1 MKDRPHPPPM
11 PSFAEF
17 YEALNYRPPFPWQD
31 RLASQVAAGEQWPAI
46 GIPTGLGK
54 TACLDIA
61 VWWLASQAHSAPA
74 ARTAPTRIWW
84 VVNRRLLIDSTFEH
98 AERIRKALEH
108 PEGHPQTGA
117 RVLRVVAQ
125 RLRSLSAAGIA
136 PLEVIRLRGGVSPRL
151 PSDPSQPSV
160 LLSTLPMYGSRLL
173 FRGYGV
179 SRSMRPIA
187 AAMAGTDSLV
197 LLDEAHLAP
206 HLISLLPKLA
216 ACTPDAS
223 DVLGRARSRPSLVA
237 LTATGDTRASRFE
250 LDHADEQH
258 PVIRQRLDAAKPV
271 HVMKR
276 SKGEAGRHLAG
287 AAVALLGDSASPASC
302 LVFANTPAIA
312 RTAFEALRKA
322 SSRMGSPDIVL
333 LTGRAREADTEKIR
347 KRILDPEEGMPAER
361 DPSAVRRRHLIVVA
375 TQTLEVG
382 ADLDAEY
389 LVTEACGVRALTQR
403 LGRLNRFGRHPHA
416 RATYLH
422 LPPAKRRGA
431 SPEWP
436 VYRAEPASV
445 LERLERAM
453 AAGGTEAVSL
463 SPRHIAAVLGDPG
476 DDPGRAPEVLPG
488 LLWEWIKT
496 TTPPRGEAPVEP
508 FFSGIAGPRY
518 TVRVIW
524 RAHVPRPDSDAIQ
537 RLWPRP
543 RDAEAVE
550 IPLRDLRGILSPDE
564 ELTRL
569 SQDGVTAE
577 LTTPGRLRPGDLVV
591 VPTDCRLLD
600 EFGWNPS
607 AKDDVRDAS
616 IQHHGLPL
624 DPDALRRLCGV
635 STGRGLKV
643 ALGHHEECDSAEERR
658 EALTSVLAALRD
670 HERPGW
676 HAPVGWSREE
686 WLQFLDELSSKVVA
700 PRHETAR
707 LLRETTASPLE
718 KSSDEHDEVSLGPEA
733 VLLQQHGD
741 AVGMRAR
748 EIADRLGLSSE
759 MVRTVQKAGCLHDIG
774 KADRRFQRWLD
785 PTGDHGVLVA
795 KSEMA
800 RELWA
805 HARAEAG
812 WPRGGRHEALSARLV
827 EQWLANT
834 PAASLDH
841 RRDLLIHL
849 VISHHGHGRPLVKPV
864 PDGSPDSVSF
874 AINVGVH
881 TVSAD
886 LSLADWDQP
895 RRFKRLNDE
904 FGPWSLALLEAIVR
918 RADHAVSAGTHSRGC
933 EVQ

>member
-1 MKDRPHPPPM
+1 MTGPHDLPSM
-11 PSFAEF
+11 PDFPAF
-17 YEALNYRPPFPWQD
+17 YVALNGRDPFPWQA
-31 RLASQVAAGEQWPAI
+31 RLASQVAAREEWSAI

-108 PEGHPQTGA
+108 PEGHPQTSA

-136 PLEVIRLRGGVSPRL
+136 PLEVIRLRGGVSARL
-151 PSDPSQPSV
+151 PLDPSQPAV

-223 DVLGRARSRPSLVA
+223 DVLGPARSRPSLVA
-237 LTATGDTRASRFE
+237 LTATGDTKASRFE
-250 LDHADEQH
+250 LDQADEQH

-271 HVMKR
+271 QVIRR
-276 SKGEAGRHLAG
+276 SKGDAGKILAS
-287 AAVALLGDSASPASC
+287 AAVSLLRESASPASC
-302 LVFANTPAIA
+302 LVFANTPDTA
-312 RTAFEALRKA
+312 RTAFEALRQA
-322 SSRMGSPDIVL
+322 SGRMGSPDLVL

-347 KRILDPEEGMPAER
+347 ERILDPEEGMPAER
-361 DPSAVRRRHLIVVA
+361 DSSAVRRRHLIVVA

-403 LGRLNRFGRHPHA
+403 LGRLNRLGRHPHA

-431 SPEWP
+431 PPEWP
-436 VYRAEPASV
+436 VYEAEPASV
-445 LERLERAM
+445 MERLERAL
-453 AAGGTEAVSL
+453 ARGGNEAVSL
-463 SPRHIAAVLGDPG
+463 SPRHVAAVLGDPG
-476 DDPGRAPEVLPG
+476 DDPRRAPEVLPG

-496 TTPPRGEAPVEP
+496 TTPPPGEAPVEP
-508 FFSGIAGPRY
+508 FFSGIDGPRY

-524 RAHVPRPDSDAIQ
+524 RAHVPRADS

-550 IPLRDLRGILSPDE
+550 IPLRELRGLLSPDE
-564 ELTRL
+564 QITRI
-569 SQDGVTAE
+569 SHDGVTAE
-577 LTTPGRLRPGDLVV
+577 LTTRGRLRPGDLVV
-591 VPTDCRLLD
+591 FPTDRGRLD
-600 EFGWNPS
+600 EFGWNRS
-607 AKDDVRDAS
+607 ASNDVRDAS

-635 STGRGLKV
+635 SLGRRLEV
-643 ALGHHEECDSAEERR
+643 ALGQDEEHDSTEERR
-658 EALTSVLAALRD
+658 EALASILAALRD

-700 PRHETAR
+700 PHHETAR
-707 LLRETTASPLE
+707 LLRETTATPLE

-785 PTGDHGVLVA
+785 PAGDHGVLVA

-827 EQWLANT
+827 KQWLANA

-864 PDGSPDSVSF
+864 PDGSPDSVSY

-918 RADHAVSAGTHSRGC
+918 RADHAVSRATLALLA
-933 EVQ
+933 EVS